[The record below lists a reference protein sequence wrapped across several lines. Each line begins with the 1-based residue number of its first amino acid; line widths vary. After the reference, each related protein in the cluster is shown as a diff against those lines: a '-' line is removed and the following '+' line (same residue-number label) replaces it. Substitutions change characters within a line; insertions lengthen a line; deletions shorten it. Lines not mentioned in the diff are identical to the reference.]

1 MHSVPVIDTP
11 VTSQVEAGKQFQI
24 GIDVADDP
32 EAGYRIAVPLF
43 DHSQVVIKDSVPG
56 VTSILLKDRQVG
68 WYIECRVDHPLVG
81 IVTPADIPGRPR
93 QGGTGSN
100 GQVVVY
106 DMIKIETSA
115 QPRSEEHTSELQ
127 SRG

>member
-43 DHSQVVIKDSVPG
+43 DQSQVGIKDCVPR

-68 WYIECRVDHPLVG
+68 WYIACRVDHHVAG
-81 IVTPADIPGRPR
+81 IVPPDDIPASAR
-93 QGGTGSN
+93 QRGTG
-100 GQVVVY
+100 
-106 DMIKIETSA
+106 T
-115 QPRSEEHTSELQ
+115 
-127 SRG
+127 